1 MTTYIIMYCYVQ
13 ELVLEKD
20 TRIRELLLITGLK
33 QWVLWMAWYI
43 KQLVFLLFIA
53 LVMSIMIKVHVHLD
67 LLIVAMKLYSHISS
81 FPY

>member
-67 LLIVAMKLYSHISS
+67 LLIIAKKVIFTH
-81 FPY
+81 